1 MNRRDLENMSELTEG
16 QRFRIAVLAP
26 LTPRKAYA
34 TSGKPATRA
43 YVADGGAVDSLLS
56 QIGVSL
62 KLEVADPLGPS
73 GAHVRVDLRIS
84 ELRSFRPDALVEQV
98 SALRALAQVRGL
110 LRDLG
115 RKNASQSE
123 AVAELKR
130 VLPVP
135 EWAEALAQG
144 IGGAT
149 SGAKPSAPPAASTAK
164 KASAIDSL
172 LDQVEVGGSSGDASS
187 GASATP
193 SPKASGFSSLIAQVA
208 SGGSSSRTGGA
219 NQGTDR
225 AERAFRALLSSIL
238 EHPELRRL
246 ERAWRSVRFLLAEAK
261 SPVDLEVI
269 PIDESTLADGIL
281 FLAERP
287 AEVSPPPDLIVLDAD
302 VELTETGLR
311 TLEAAGLLGDQL
323 RAPVLVGGS
332 VRDLLDDEDATRALK
347 SVAASEWASWVTLA
361 YNGGLLRSA
370 YTAESS
376 RVRDPRFEQDAASP
390 GANVFASAP
399 YLVAALCARS
409 FREIGWP
416 SAIVGPEVGVLT
428 GFDVHSGAGGHAHA
442 TEKLVSVEAS
452 KKQARRGLLA
462 LTSVPNRDAVVCALA
477 PTLAAAADQGAPT
490 LPDQL
495 FAARFAA
502 AVLQL
507 GTAIP
512 GGTDAKAAE
521 EVAAI
526 ALADLFP
533 KHGATPTLQVHV
545 KDGALVVTINPRR
558 FAGTSIGE
566 LTLEAPLEG

>member
-1 MNRRDLENMSELTEG
+1 MSESTAG

-26 LTPRKAYA
+26 LTPRKPYA
-34 TSGKPATRA
+34 TSGKPAMRA

-62 KLEVADPLGPS
+62 KLEVADPLGPA
-73 GAHVRVDLRIS
+73 GAHVRVDLRLS

-98 SALRALAQVRGL
+98 AALRALAQVRGL

-115 RKNASQSE
+115 RKNASRSE
-123 AVAELKR
+123 AVAELQR

-135 EWAEALAQG
+135 EWAEVLAQG
-144 IGGAT
+144 IGGAGG
-149 SGAKPSAPPAASTAK
+149 GAKPWAPPPPAASPAK

-172 LDQVEVGGSSGDASS
+172 LDQVDVDGAPSEDRS

-193 SPKASGFSSLIAQVA
+193 SPKASGFSALIAQVA
-208 SGGSSSRTGGA
+208 AGGGSSRTGGA

-225 AERAFRALLSSIL
+225 AERAFRSLLSSIL
-238 EHPELRRL
+238 EHPELHRL

-269 PIDESTLADGIL
+269 PIDESTLTEGIL

-287 AEVSPPPDLIVLDAD
+287 ADVSPPPDLIVLDTD
-302 VELTETGLR
+302 VELTEAGLR
-311 TLEAAGLLGDQL
+311 TLEAAGLLGDRL

-347 SVAASEWASWVTLA
+347 NVAASEWASWVTLA

-376 RVRDPRFEQDAASP
+376 RVRDPKFAQDAASP
-390 GANVFASAP
+390 AANVFARAP

-416 SAIVGPEVGVLT
+416 SAIVGPEAGVLT
-428 GFDVHSGAGGHAHA
+428 GFDVHAGAGGHAFA
-442 TEKLVSVEAS
+442 TEKLVSVEAC

-462 LTSVPNRDAVVCALA
+462 LTSVPNRDAVVCAVA
-477 PTLAAAADQGAPT
+477 PTLAAATDRGAPT

-502 AVLQL
+502 AVAQL

-512 GGTDAKAAE
+512 SGTDAKAAE
-521 EVAAI
+521 EVSAI

-545 KDGALVVTINPRR
+545 KEGALVVTIHPRR